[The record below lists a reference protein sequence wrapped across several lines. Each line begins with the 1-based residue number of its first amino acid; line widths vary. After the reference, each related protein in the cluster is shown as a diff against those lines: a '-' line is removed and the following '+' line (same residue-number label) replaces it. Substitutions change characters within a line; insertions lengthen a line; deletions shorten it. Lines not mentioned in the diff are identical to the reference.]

1 MLSNRSAII
10 LKSIVEHYIDRAAP
24 VPSQS
29 IIHSYGLE
37 VSSATI
43 RNEVMQLEKEGYII
57 RPHTSAGS
65 IPSDKGYRFYVETLN
80 DIRLPVN
87 QQRLVSHLFHQIET
101 RLEEW
106 SRLTATILA
115 HLSQNMAVVATAKS
129 VRPVFK
135 HLELLSLQDST
146 ALIVLVLHGA
156 RIRQQLLTF
165 NRTVSQDEL
174 SIASNKLNSILTGLT
189 SVQIEDQKLTTLS
202 DAEKQAADAVLVI
215 MKAEDAVTYE
225 ETYME
230 GLQFIF
236 NQPEFAGPQQALT
249 LVDLIEQKNL
259 MRLIQPHAFDE
270 PGVHVIIGQENESRS
285 IHNLSIILSQ
295 YGLPGEAVGC
305 IAVIGPTRMHYMNSI
320 ASVGY
325 LSDVLTKLIARLYGK
340 DKLPEAPQNN

>member
-1 MLSNRSAII
+1 MLSHRSATI
-10 LKSIVEHYIDRAAP
+10 LKSIVEHYIDRAVP

-43 RNEVMQLEKEGYII
+43 RNEMMQLEREGYII

-65 IPSDKGYRFYVETLN
+65 IPSDKGYRFYVETLS

-87 QQRLVSHLFHQIET
+87 QERMVSHLFHQVET

-106 SRLTATILA
+106 ARLTATILA
-115 HLSQNMAVVATAKS
+115 HLAQNMAVVATAKS
-129 VRPVFK
+129 TRSVFK
-135 HLELLSLQDST
+135 HLELVSIQERT
-146 ALIVLVLHGA
+146 ALMVLVLHGA
-156 RIRQQLLTF
+156 RVRQQLLTF
-165 NRTVSQDEL
+165 NRDTSQEEL
-174 SIASNKLNSILTGLT
+174 STASNKLNGNFAGLM
-189 SVQIEDQKLTTLS
+189 SGQIDAGKLTLS
-202 DAEKQAADAVLVI
+202 DVERQAVDTVLAI

-236 NQPEFAGPQQALT
+236 NKPEFSGAQQALT
-249 LVDLIEQKNL
+249 LVDLLEQKNL
-259 MRLIQPHAFDE
+259 MRLILPRELDE
-270 PGVHVIIGQENESRS
+270 PGVHVIIGQENEARS
-285 IHNLSIILSQ
+285 IHNLSVILSQ

-305 IAVIGPTRMHYMNSI
+305 IAVIGPTRMPYVRSI

-325 LSDVLTKLIARLYGK
+325 LSDILTRLIARLYGK
-340 DKLPEAPQNN
+340 DTPPETMRNN

>member
-1 MLSNRSAII
+1 MLSHRSATI
-10 LKSIVEHYIDRAAP
+10 LKSIVEHYIDRAVP

-43 RNEVMQLEKEGYII
+43 RNEMMQLEREGYII

-65 IPSDKGYRFYVETLN
+65 IPSDKGYRFYVETLS

-87 QQRLVSHLFHQIET
+87 QQRMVSHLFHQVET

-106 SRLTATILA
+106 ARLTATILA
-115 HLSQNMAVVATAKS
+115 HLAQNMAVVATAKS
-129 VRPVFK
+129 TRSVFK
-135 HLELLSLQDST
+135 HLELVSIQERT
-146 ALIVLVLHGA
+146 ALMVLVLHGA
-156 RIRQQLLTF
+156 RVRQQLLTF
-165 NRTVSQDEL
+165 NRDTSQEEL
-174 SIASNKLNSILTGLT
+174 STASNKLNGNFAGLM
-189 SVQIEDQKLTTLS
+189 SVQIDAEKLTLS
-202 DAEKQAADAVLVI
+202 DVERQAVDTVLAI

-236 NQPEFAGPQQALT
+236 NKPEFSGAQQALT
-249 LVDLIEQKNL
+249 LVDLLEQKNL
-259 MRLIQPHAFDE
+259 MRLILPRELDE
-270 PGVHVIIGQENESRS
+270 PGVHVIIGQENEARS
-285 IHNLSIILSQ
+285 IHNFSVILSQ

-305 IAVIGPTRMHYMNSI
+305 IAVIGPTRMSYVRSI

-325 LSDVLTKLIARLYGK
+325 LSDVLTRLIARLYGK
-340 DKLPEAPQNN
+340 DTPPETTRNN

>member
-1 MLSNRSAII
+1 MLSHRSATI

-43 RNEVMQLEKEGYII
+43 RNEMMQLEREGYII

-65 IPSDKGYRFYVETLN
+65 IPSDKGYRFYVETLS

-87 QQRLVSHLFHQIET
+87 QQRMVSHLFHQVET

-106 SRLTATILA
+106 ARLTATILS
-115 HLSQNMAVVATAKS
+115 HLAQNMAVVATAKS
-129 VRPVFK
+129 TRSVFK
-135 HLELLSLQDST
+135 HLELVSIQERT
-146 ALIVLVLHGA
+146 ALMVIVLHGA
-156 RIRQQLLTF
+156 RVRQQLLTF
-165 NRTVSQDEL
+165 NRDTSQEEL
-174 SIASNKLNSILTGLT
+174 SIASNKLNGNFAGLT
-189 SVQIEDQKLTTLS
+189 SVQIDAEKLTLS
-202 DAEKQAADAVLVI
+202 DVERQAVDTVLAI

-236 NQPEFAGPQQALT
+236 NQPEFSGAQQALT
-249 LVDLIEQKNL
+249 MVDLLEQKNL
-259 MRLIQPHAFDE
+259 MRLILPRELEE
-270 PGVHVIIGQENESRS
+270 PGVHVIIGQENEAQS
-285 IHNLSIILSQ
+285 IHNLSVILSQ
-295 YGLPGEAVGC
+295 YGIPGEAVGC
-305 IAVIGPTRMHYMNSI
+305 IAVIGPTRMPYVRSI

-340 DKLPEAPQNN
+340 NTPPETMRNN

>member
-1 MLSNRSAII
+1 MLSHRSATI
-10 LKSIVEHYIDRAAP
+10 LKSIVEHYIDRAMP

-43 RNEVMQLEKEGYII
+43 RNEMMQLEREGYII

-65 IPSDKGYRFYVETLN
+65 IPSDKGYRFYVETLS

-87 QQRLVSHLFHQIET
+87 QQRMVSHLFHQVET

-106 SRLTATILA
+106 ARLTATILA
-115 HLSQNMAVVATAKS
+115 HLAQNMAVVATAKS
-129 VRPVFK
+129 TRSVFK
-135 HLELLSLQDST
+135 HLELVSIQERT
-146 ALIVLVLHGA
+146 ALMVLVLHGA
-156 RIRQQLLTF
+156 RVRQQLLTF
-165 NRTVSQDEL
+165 NRDTSQEEL
-174 SIASNKLNSILTGLT
+174 STASNKLNGNFAGLM
-189 SVQIEDQKLTTLS
+189 SGQIDAEKLTLS
-202 DAEKQAADAVLVI
+202 DVERQAVDTVLAI

-236 NQPEFAGPQQALT
+236 NKPEFSGAQQALT
-249 LVDLIEQKNL
+249 LVDLLEQKNL
-259 MRLIQPHAFDE
+259 MRLILPRELDE
-270 PGVHVIIGQENESRS
+270 PGVHVIIGQENEARS
-285 IHNLSIILSQ
+285 IHNFSVILSQ

-305 IAVIGPTRMHYMNSI
+305 IAVIGPTRMSYVRSI

-325 LSDVLTKLIARLYGK
+325 LSDVLTRLIARLYGK
-340 DKLPEAPQNN
+340 DTPPETTRNN

>member
-1 MLSNRSAII
+1 MLSNRSSII
-10 LKSIVEHYIDRAAP
+10 LKSIVEHYIDRAVP

-43 RNEVMQLEKEGYII
+43 RNDVMQLEREGYII

-65 IPSDKGYRFYVETLN
+65 IPSDKGYRFYVEGLN
-80 DIRLPVN
+80 DIRLPLN

-106 SRLTATILA
+106 ARLTATILA

-129 VRPVFK
+129 VHSVFK
-135 HLELLSLQDST
+135 HLELVSIHDNT

-156 RIRQQLLTF
+156 RVRQQLISF
-165 NRTVSQDEL
+165 NR
-174 SIASNKLNSILTGLT
+174 SITQEEFSSSSNKLNGMFAGLT
-189 SVQIEDQKLTTLS
+189 TQQIEDKELVFS
-202 DAEKQAADAVLVI
+202 DAEGLAVDAVLAI

-236 NQPEFAGPQQALT
+236 NQPEFAGAQPALT
-249 LVDLIEQKNL
+249 LVDLLEQKNL
-259 MRLIQPHAFDE
+259 IRLIHPHEFDE
-270 PGVHVIIGQENESRS
+270 PGVHVIIGQENEAQS
-285 IHNLSIILSQ
+285 IHNLSVILSQ

-305 IAVIGPTRMHYMNSI
+305 IAVIGPTRMHYIKSI

-325 LSDVLTKLIARLYGK
+325 LSDVLTRLIAGLYGK
-340 DKLPEAPQNN
+340 DKPADISQNN

>member
-1 MLSNRSAII
+1 MLSHRSATI
-10 LKSIVEHYIDRAAP
+10 LKSIVEHYIDRAVP

-43 RNEVMQLEKEGYII
+43 RNEMMQLEREGYII

-65 IPSDKGYRFYVETLN
+65 IPSDKGYRFYVETLS

-87 QQRLVSHLFHQIET
+87 QQRMVSHLFHQVET

-106 SRLTATILA
+106 ARLTATILA
-115 HLSQNMAVVATAKS
+115 HLAQNMAVVATAKS
-129 VRPVFK
+129 TRSVFK
-135 HLELLSLQDST
+135 HLELVSIQERT
-146 ALIVLVLHGA
+146 ALMVLVLHGA
-156 RIRQQLLTF
+156 RVRQQLLTF
-165 NRTVSQDEL
+165 NRDTSQEEL
-174 SIASNKLNSILTGLT
+174 STASNKLNGNFAGLM
-189 SVQIEDQKLTTLS
+189 SGQIDAGKLTLS
-202 DAEKQAADAVLVI
+202 DVERQAVDTVLAI

-236 NQPEFAGPQQALT
+236 NKPEFSGAQQALT
-249 LVDLIEQKNL
+249 LVDLLEQKNL
-259 MRLIQPHAFDE
+259 MRLILPRELDE
-270 PGVHVIIGQENESRS
+270 PGVHVIIGQENEARS
-285 IHNLSIILSQ
+285 IHNLSVILSQ

-305 IAVIGPTRMHYMNSI
+305 IAVIGPTRMPYVRSI

-325 LSDVLTKLIARLYGK
+325 LSDILTRLIARLYGK
-340 DKLPEAPQNN
+340 DTPPETMRNN

>member
-1 MLSNRSAII
+1 MLSHRSATI
-10 LKSIVEHYIDRAAP
+10 LKSIVEHYIDRAVP

-43 RNEVMQLEKEGYII
+43 RNEMMQLEREGYII

-65 IPSDKGYRFYVETLN
+65 IPSDKGYRFYVETLS

-87 QQRLVSHLFHQIET
+87 QQRMVSHLFHQVET

-106 SRLTATILA
+106 ARLTATILA
-115 HLSQNMAVVATAKS
+115 HLAQNMAVVATAKS
-129 VRPVFK
+129 TRSVFK
-135 HLELLSLQDST
+135 HLELVSIQERT
-146 ALIVLVLHGA
+146 ALMVLVLHGA
-156 RIRQQLLTF
+156 RVRQQLLTF
-165 NRTVSQDEL
+165 NRDTSQEEL
-174 SIASNKLNSILTGLT
+174 STASNKLNGNFAGLM
-189 SVQIEDQKLTTLS
+189 SVQIDAEKLTLS
-202 DAEKQAADAVLVI
+202 DVERQAVDTVLAI

-236 NQPEFAGPQQALT
+236 NKPEFSGAQQALT
-249 LVDLIEQKNL
+249 LVDLLEQKNL
-259 MRLIQPHAFDE
+259 MRLILPRELDE
-270 PGVHVIIGQENESRS
+270 PGVHVIIGQENEARS
-285 IHNLSIILSQ
+285 IHNFSVILSQ

-305 IAVIGPTRMHYMNSI
+305 IAVIGPTRMPYVRSI

-325 LSDVLTKLIARLYGK
+325 LSDILTRLIARLYGK
-340 DKLPEAPQNN
+340 DTPPETMRNN